1 MNMKLLTT
9 GLMWLVALMAS
20 ANDGVFF
27 VNGNQIVPVHETDVA
42 VTKEVLTISICDD
55 GFASVDVLYE
65 FTNRGNAKVVDM
77 GFEAQAPYNS
87 GENLLGKKGH
97 PNIQNFTVTMNGQS
111 LTYSTCLVRAGSEE
125 TSTDFKPLNM
135 QEWRQPNSDNAD
147 EEDWGNNLINKK
159 TKEDIYCS
167 MAYLFKA
174 NFKAGKNVVHHTYR
188 FQMSVGVYSTFEV
201 PYWLLPAMRWANHQ
215 IDDFTLRIQAKNTAK
230 QFFLFDDGLWD
241 GAAWTVTEGKGKV
254 HKYVRPDDSEMKY
267 YEFSLRN
274 ATVEWHKQNFRP
286 SSNFS
291 INSGDAILF
300 YPEENF
306 KLGRF
311 YDRNALVLDP
321 RGWNNA
327 PSKVDDKDAE
337 GLSSARIL
345 RNLPYANRGYVF
357 KDQKLQAY
365 FNSLWWYM
373 PDPTWKQDTS
383 DFTEQERTYIK

>member
-1 MNMKLLTT
+1 MKNFVA
-9 GLMWLVALMAS
+9 GLMWLIAMLAS
-20 ANDGVFF
+20 ANDGSFYVS
-27 VNGNQIVPVHETDVA
+27 GNQLVPIHETDVA

-55 GFASVDVLYE
+55 GFAEVDVLYE
-65 FTNRGNAKVVDM
+65 FTNSGSAKVVDM
-77 GFEAQAPYNS
+77 GFEAQAPYNT
-87 GENLLGKKGH
+87 GESLIGKKGH
-97 PNIQNFTVTMNGQS
+97 PNIQNFTVTMNGQP
-111 LTYSTCLVRAGSEE
+111 LTYSTCLVRSGSEE
-125 TSTDFKPLNM
+125 TPTDFKPLNM
-135 QEWRQPNSDNAD
+135 QEWRLPNSDSMD
-147 EEDWGNNLINKK
+147 EEDWGNNLVNKK
-159 TKEDIYCS
+159 TKEDITYS

-188 FQMSVGVYSTFEV
+188 YQMSEGVYSTFEI
-201 PYWLLPAMRWANHQ
+201 PYWLQPAMRWANHQ

-230 QFFLFDDGLWD
+230 QFFLHDSGLWD
-241 GAAWTVTEGKGKV
+241 GATWTVTEGKGKV
-254 HKYVRPDDSEMKY
+254 HKYVRPDDSEMQY

-274 ATVEWHKQNFRP
+274 GTVEWHKQNFRP
-286 SSNFS
+286 VDDFNIF
-291 INSGDAILF
+291 SGDVILF

-327 PSKVDDKDAE
+327 PNKVDEKDVE

-373 PDPTWKQDTS
+373 PDPNWKQDTS
-383 DFTEQERTYIK
+383 DFTEQERRYIK